1 MNDPAERRQALPTSP
16 PVIIK
21 GYLAEALPPASRDPN
36 TAAFL
41 PGEALLNVWSW
52 MIDPAN
58 PPDEIWDN
66 TQTQVTIR
74 NTDET
79 LTGEEDCYCEAEWMN
94 GHWSPRRVA
103 CAASL
108 VPADWRAANP

>member
-1 MNDPAERRQALPTSP
+1 MTERTETKRAR
-16 PVIIK
+16 PVAGGQVIE

-36 TAAFL
+36 TTQFL

-52 MIDPAN
+52 VLDRAN
-58 PPDEIWDN
+58 PPDEIWVN
-66 TQTQVTIR
+66 LQTQVTVR
-74 NTDET
+74 NTSET
-79 LTGEEDCYCEAEWMN
+79 LTGEEDCYCRAIWMGN
-94 GHWSPRRVA
+94 SWRPEEVS